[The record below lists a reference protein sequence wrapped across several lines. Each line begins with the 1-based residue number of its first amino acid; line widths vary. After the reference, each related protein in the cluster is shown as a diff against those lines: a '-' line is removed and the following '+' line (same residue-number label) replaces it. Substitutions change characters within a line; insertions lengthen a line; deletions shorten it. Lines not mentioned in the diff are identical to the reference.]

1 MDVYHLIMISN
12 QGVGVGVSV
21 KVMFLWHHP
30 TPTGGDEDMGS
41 ERGTE

>member
-30 TPTGGDEDMGS
+30 TPTGRNEDTGS